1 MRVAV
6 IDYRSGNIASVTNAL
21 DSLGVGYTV
30 TADPD
35 SIGGADRVIFPG
47 VGRAAPAMEELKK
60 KHLDSVIKDVKVPFL
75 GVCLG
80 MQLLMPFS
88 EEDNTH
94 CLGIVDGAV
103 KRFETD
109 KDPRLTLKVPQIGW
123 NAVHQTQDDALLNDI
138 PDGSYFYFVNSYY
151 VDADERVTLGRTVY
165 GEEFVSVLRQENFYG
180 VQFHPEKS
188 GPLGL
193 KLLRNFCKLKLHK
206 PKKMEVIP
214 AMDLLDGQCV
224 RLLQGDY
231 SQRTVYSENPRD
243 QALNFQNLG
252 ASLIHIV
259 DLNGAR
265 EGVPVHLR
273 EILEISNSLDIP
285 VQVGGGIRTYEDASR
300 YLEGGVKRVVLGTS
314 ALANPPLIKRLIED
328 YGRDRIVVAA
338 DVRDGAIGIKGW
350 QETAEKP
357 LFDLLTDLTGL
368 GVEFVLLTDIK
379 RDGTLTSPNFDLIR
393 KVLRSPFKVIVAG
406 GVSSNA
412 NIKEL
417 EQMGASAVII
427 GKALYEGKVDLQT
440 WTKQVLPAYSEPRGA
455 SGDYKSLAKRIIAC
469 MDIKE
474 GRVVKGTNYVQL
486 RDAGDPVELG
496 KLYSEMGV
504 DELVY
509 LDIMA
514 TVENRDS
521 LYNLVRRISQN
532 INIPFTVGGGIRTL
546 DTIRNLL
553 KCGADKVSIGS
564 AAVQNPPFV
573 KAAAEQ
579 FGSQCIVISIDPK
592 RRGDHWE
599 LYIKSGKEPT
609 GVDAVAFA
617 RQMESLG
624 AGELL
629 VNSLDKDGMKN
640 GYDIELLRTFSEN
653 VSIPIIASSGAGT
666 KAHFLEAFTEGKADA
681 ALAASLFHY
690 RELEIP
696 ELKAYLRE
704 NNIPI
709 RT

>member
-1 MRVAV
+1 M
-6 IDYRSGNIASVTNAL
+6 
-21 DSLGVGYTV
+21 
-30 TADPD
+30 
-35 SIGGADRVIFPG
+35 
-47 VGRAAPAMEELKK
+47 
-60 KHLDSVIKDVKVPFL
+60 
-75 GVCLG
+75 
-80 MQLLMPFS
+80 
-88 EEDNTH
+88 
-94 CLGIVDGAV
+94 
-103 KRFETD
+103 
-109 KDPRLTLKVPQIGW
+109 
-123 NAVHQTQDDALLNDI
+123 
-138 PDGSYFYFVNSYY
+138 
-151 VDADERVTLGRTVY
+151 
-165 GEEFVSVLRQENFYG
+165 
-180 VQFHPEKS
+180 
-188 GPLGL
+188 
-193 KLLRNFCKLKLHK
+193 
-206 PKKMEVIP
+206 
-214 AMDLLDGQCV
+214 
-224 RLLQGDY
+224 
-231 SQRTVYSENPRD
+231 
-243 QALNFQNLG
+243 
-252 ASLIHIV
+252 
-259 DLNGAR
+259 
-265 EGVPVHLR
+265 
-273 EILEISNSLDIP
+273 
-285 VQVGGGIRTYEDASR
+285 
-300 YLEGGVKRVVLGTS
+300 
-314 ALANPPLIKRLIED
+314 
-328 YGRDRIVVAA
+328 
-338 DVRDGAIGIKGW
+338 
-350 QETAEKP
+350 
-357 LFDLLTDLTGL
+357 
-368 GVEFVLLTDIK
+368 
-379 RDGTLTSPNFDLIR
+379 
-393 KVLRSPFKVIVAG
+393 LRSPFKVIVAG
-406 GVSSNA
+406 GVSSDA
-412 NIKEL
+412 NVKKL
-417 EQMGASAVII
+417 EQMGASGVII
-427 GKALYEGKVDLQT
+427 GKALYEGKVDLQK
-440 WTKQVLPAYSEPRGA
+440 WTKQELPAYGEPKEA
-455 SGDYKSLAKRIIAC
+455 SGEYKSLAKRIIAC

-564 AAVQNPPFV
+564 AAVQNPTFV
-573 KAAAEQ
+573 RAAAEQ

-599 LYIKSGKEPT
+599 LYIKSGREPT